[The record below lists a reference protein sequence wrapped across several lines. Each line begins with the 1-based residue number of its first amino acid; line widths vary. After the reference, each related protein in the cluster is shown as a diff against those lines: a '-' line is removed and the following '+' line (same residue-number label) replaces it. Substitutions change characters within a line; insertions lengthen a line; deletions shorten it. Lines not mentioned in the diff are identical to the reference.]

1 MRLIRRTVGQLLC
14 RDERSENNEPTK
26 VFYVILNPAKLIPGE
41 RPLYIKT
48 LLLAILL
55 LVVSCSGEQPAGRPT
70 VDATQRWLNAKYPP
84 SEGCAPETG
93 PEIIGRA
100 YLAAVLAGDC
110 NEAASFWV
118 PDLQT
123 GVVEN
128 CQQGIVLS
136 AEISGRCRLT
146 EYTIEKEFIEDTAG
160 GKSINYSGYFL
171 HVCDDATRDYSTD
184 NLKLFFNDLEGEWHI
199 TGIDG

>member
-1 MRLIRRTVGQLLC
+1 LSFSQ
-14 RDERSENNEPTK
+14 
-26 VFYVILNPAKLIPGE
+26 GE
-41 RPLYIKT
+41 RPLDIKIFFP
-48 LLLAILL
+48 ILL
-55 LVVSCSGEQPAGRPT
+55 LIVSCAGERPTVRLT
-70 VDATQRWLNAKYPP
+70 VDATQRWLNAKCPP
-84 SEGCAPETG
+84 REVCAPRSG

-110 NEAASFWV
+110 NEAASYWD

-128 CQQGIVLS
+128 CQQGILLS

-160 GKSINYSGYFL
+160 GKSINFSGYFL
-171 HVCDDATRDYSTD
+171 FVCTGASREYQTN
-184 NLKLFFNDLEGEWHI
+184 NLKLFLNDRHGEWCI